1 MGIKTIVNSD
11 GLRVH
16 VGNTV
21 DTKFQSILAQSGNIA
36 VDANYKFEKGKW
48 DGSKWVEILPT
59 DMEKWVEDMENT
71 DREHSFPRF
80 LEDLITDNPDFN
92 IHEKMKTRYDEKV
105 ALRAT
110 QPKE

>member
-36 VDANYKFEKGKW
+36 VDANCKFEKGRW
-48 DGSKWVEILPT
+48 DGSKWVKVLPT
-59 DMEKWVEDMENT
+59 ALEIWEEAMET
-71 DREHSFPRF
+71 ADREHGLPRYA
-80 LEDLITDNPDFN
+80 EDILDGMPDKSGVAQITLGRLQSKKN
-92 IHEKMKTRYDEKV
+92 
-105 ALRAT
+105 LRAT
-110 QPKE
+110 KP

>member
-21 DTKFQSILAQSGNIA
+21 DTKFQSIMAQSGNIA
-36 VDANYKFEKGKW
+36 IDADNPFEKGRW
-48 DGSKWVEILPT
+48 DGSKWVKVLPT

-80 LEDLITDNPDFN
+80 LEDLITSNASLVIPA
-92 IHEKMKTRYDEKV
+92 EMKKRYDDKIKV
-105 ALRAT
+105 RGER
-110 QPKE
+110 P